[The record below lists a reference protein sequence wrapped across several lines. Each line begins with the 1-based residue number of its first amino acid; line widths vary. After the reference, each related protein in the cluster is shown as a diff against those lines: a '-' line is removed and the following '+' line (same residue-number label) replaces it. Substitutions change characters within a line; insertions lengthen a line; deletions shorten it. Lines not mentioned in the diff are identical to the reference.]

1 MIISEPIG
9 DGSLIKLYS
18 DQQVMI
24 KNEDNGMVYEEVILP
39 ADADVNKYYE
49 TEIPNIDVNEHPKVQ
64 LLLNT
69 VLDNTLDVYNLRQQN
84 KFLEE
89 QNNMLTEC
97 VLELSELLYE

>member
-24 KNEDNGMVYEEVILP
+24 ENSDTGMFYEEVIIP
-39 ADADVNKYYE
+39 ADGDADKYFE
-49 TEIPNIDVNEHPKVQ
+49 TEVPNIDISENPKVQ

-69 VLDNTLDVYNLRQQN
+69 VIDNKLDVYNLRQQN